1 MITIDEIKNVSFRKA
16 GRQGY
21 MAEDVD
27 AFIDELVK
35 TREGTTK

>member
-21 MAEDVD
+21 MMH
-27 AFIDELVK
+27 LLMK
-35 TREGTTK
+35 SL